1 MTTDKLEAERLRKQ
15 INAVEKKSASI
26 ANLRREVDVKVG
38 KFARIKRKDHRLRL
52 QTVADRC
59 GISLAKLWS
68 LEHGQAHWTAEQLSQ
83 VISAIKGE
91 AKA

>member
-1 MTTDKLEAERLRKQ
+1 MKTDNLQVEALRKS
-15 INAVEKKSASI
+15 IAATEKKSAQVELLKKQV
-26 ANLRREVDVKVG
+26 NVKVG
-38 KFARIKRKDHRLRL
+38 KFARITRKDYRLRL

-83 VISAIKGE
+83 VINAIKEG
-91 AKA
+91 AKR

>member
-1 MTTDKLEAERLRKQ
+1 MTTDNLEAERLRKQ

-38 KFARIKRKDHRLRL
+38 KFARITRKDHRLRL

-68 LEHGQAHWTAEQLSQ
+68 LEHGQAHWTAEQVLQ
-83 VISAIKGE
+83 VIDAIKGG

>member
-1 MTTDKLEAERLRKQ
+1 MKTDNLEAERLQKQ
-15 INAVEKKSASI
+15 MNAVEKKSAQVELLKKQV
-26 ANLRREVDVKVG
+26 NVKVG
-38 KFARIKRKDHRLRL
+38 KFARITRKDHRLRL

-83 VISAIKGE
+83 VINAIKEGG
-91 AKA
+91 KA